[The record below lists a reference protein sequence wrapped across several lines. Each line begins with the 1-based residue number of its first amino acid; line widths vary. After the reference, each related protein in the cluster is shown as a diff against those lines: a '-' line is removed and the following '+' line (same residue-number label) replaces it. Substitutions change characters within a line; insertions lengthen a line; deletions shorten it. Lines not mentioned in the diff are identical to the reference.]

1 MIFYRLVLTTIL
13 IVHKYFSDYFYS
25 NLHIATAGGVDL
37 KNINYLES
45 MFLQYIDF
53 NLSISREEYIEY
65 ENALES
71 YFLLMPLKH
80 NMNKEK
86 KLPTF

>member
-1 MIFYRLVLTTIL
+1 
-13 IVHKYFSDYFYS
+13 
-25 NLHIATAGGVDL
+25 
-37 KNINYLES
+37 